1 MLIIREMSEEDRVD
15 LRELYYNSRKVPFDW
30 QDLSK
35 FKVEDF
41 DRDTLEEVVLVA
53 EDDGTICGFISL
65 YLPDNFIHCLFIAPE
80 SKRRGLGQKLLLEA
94 KQRLELPMKLKCV
107 SKNTQTLE
115 FYKKAGWQQVNEV
128 QEDEPYWNL
137 IYLKLTS

>member
-1 MLIIREMSEEDRVD
+1 MSEEDRVD
-15 LRELYYNSRKVPFDW
+15 LRELYYNSRKVTFDW
-30 QDLSK
+30 QDSSK

-137 IYLKLTS
+137 IYLKPTS

>member
-1 MLIIREMSEEDRVD
+1 MSEEDRVD

>member
-1 MLIIREMSEEDRVD
+1 MSEEDRVN
-15 LRELYYNSRKVPFDW
+15 LRELYYNSRKVTFDW

-35 FKVEDF
+35 FKLEDF

-53 EDDGTICGFISL
+53 EYDGTICGFISL
-65 YLPDNFIHCLFIAPE
+65 YLPDNFIHCLFIAFE
-80 SKRRGLGQKLLLEA
+80 FKRRGLGQKLLLEA

-107 SKNTQTLE
+107 SKNTQALE

-137 IYLKLTS
+137 IYLKPTS